1 MKASENFRNSL
12 CWNQGRE
19 SLNIF
24 ELRRSVR
31 FSDIDEINEII
42 SEVDE
47 LDLDDGP
54 D

>member
-1 MKASENFRNSL
+1 V
-12 CWNQGRE
+12 
-19 SLNIF
+19 NIF
-24 ELRRSVR
+24 ELGRSVR